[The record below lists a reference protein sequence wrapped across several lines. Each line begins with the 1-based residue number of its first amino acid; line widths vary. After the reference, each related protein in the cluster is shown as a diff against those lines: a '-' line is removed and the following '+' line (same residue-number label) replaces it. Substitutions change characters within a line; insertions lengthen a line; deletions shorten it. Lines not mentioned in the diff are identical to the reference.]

1 MLKNNSSDKNFQIVE
16 ILEVLPK
23 TIIKQILNVLTIPWF
38 MAINTSNDVQYT
50 KLEHRKTWH
59 MSQSVETSIIAL
71 IWSLVRI
78 SLFVWAV
85 AQGRAKKSAKQQG
98 RWDFFALLFFHGNG
112 RSFLCF
118 LCGFY
123 FLCSSSRRDYHSR
136 YATQLKEHDRKH
148 PYLD

>member
-1 MLKNNSSDKNFQIVE
+1 MLENNSSDKNFQIVE

-38 MAINTSNDVQYT
+38 LAINTSNDVQYT

-98 RWDFFALLFFHGNG
+98 RWDFFAVEEAFCGPRISAQCVSHSMASSIFIWKFDLF
-112 RSFLCF
+112 
-118 LCGFY
+118 
-123 FLCSSSRRDYHSR
+123 DYKM
-136 YATQLKEHDRKH
+136 T
-148 PYLD
+148 